1 MNNLIITNEK
11 KEEDIYDFKKEKKN
25 PLKLCVDSLRCFIGM
40 LTLIFDV
47 L

>member
-1 MNNLIITNEK
+1 MKI
-11 KEEDIYDFKKEKKN
+11 KEEEEIYDFKTEKN

>member
-11 KEEDIYDFKKEKKN
+11 KEDIYDFKKEKT
-25 PLKLCVDSLRCFIGM
+25 PLKLCVDSLRCLICM